1 MSSPSYWAV
10 VPAEVR
16 YHKGLCANAKLL
28 YAEITALQNQS
39 GVCWAPNSY
48 FSDLY
53 GVDNKTISRWIS
65 QLRDCNFIDVLLQK
79 SEGNKRQITI
89 HKNVYTYGQKNHYL
103 STEMSIPMDKKIT
116 SIYENNKINNK
127 INREGAL
134 AFFEANFPT
143 EFERLMMQ
151 FKKQIFDFVM
161 FAQMFDATVQQE
173 GLKYEVNV
181 LSGRFTKYALQW
193 IKNQSRDVKAL
204 KVEDNQPQNSR
215 PIGVA
220 I

>member
-1 MSSPSYWAV
+1 MSQPGYWAV

-28 YAEITALQNQS
+28 YAEITSLQNS
-39 GVCWAPNSY
+39 TGVCWAPNSY
-48 FSDLY
+48 FSELY

-65 QLRDCNFIDVLLQK
+65 QLRDCHFIDVVLQK

-89 HKNVYTYGQKNHYL
+89 HNNVHTYGQNNHYL
-103 STEMSIPMDKKIT
+103 STKMSIPMDKNVT

-127 INREGAL
+127 TNREGAL
-134 AFFEANFPT
+134 AFFEDNFPSA
-143 EFERLMMQ
+143 FERLMMQ
-151 FKKQIFDFVM
+151 FKKQISDFVM

-173 GLKYEVNV
+173 NLVYEQHV
-181 LSGRFTKYALQW
+181 LEGRFKKYALQW
-193 IKNQSRDVKAL
+193 IKNQSRDVKKL
-204 KVEDNQPQNSR
+204 EVSNQPQNTG
-215 PIGVA
+215 PVGQA